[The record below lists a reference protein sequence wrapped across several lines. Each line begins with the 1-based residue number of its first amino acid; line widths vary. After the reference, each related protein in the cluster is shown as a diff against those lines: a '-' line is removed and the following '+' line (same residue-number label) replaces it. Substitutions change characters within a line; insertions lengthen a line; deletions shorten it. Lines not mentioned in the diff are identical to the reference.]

1 MRLKTYRTS
10 ILLGVTFTILLSTFW
25 FLPQLAFIIFISLL
39 LQLLLTPLVDR
50 LESRM
55 NRGLAAAIVLIGFL
69 TVCGGLLL
77 LVSSTF
83 IPTFTRFVT
92 DFPQITEK
100 LQQAPLIHDNVYL
113 TDEFEQF
120 WLELKAASIDA
131 LKSSLT
137 ILLSIFS
144 KFIDMVIIIFVT
156 FYLLKDGNDIKIYLA
171 SLFPQR
177 DYSRVLA
184 LFNRIL
190 SALRTYICSQ
200 LVICSLTAVIVF
212 LYYTSRSLPY
222 ASVFAMVSGISE
234 FVPVLG
240 PTVASIFGI
249 LLTATVDP
257 WVAVQT
263 AGFYLILT
271 QVNHNLVYPTLIGKS
286 LNLHPIAIILG
297 IILGGEVL
305 GPAGMFLAVPFIV
318 ICKLVIEDIY
328 QDRLETIKNSAR
340 PLADQGEARRPLN
353 ASCDKKSSASRLRQD
368 ILNQMPSPSRPVK
381 RCFSVRSICMR
392 RPLRMT
398 STSLPYC
405 SRRNSLRMRAAS
417 SVRTRSG

>member
-184 LFNRIL
+184 L
-190 SALRTYICSQ
+190 STASSQ
-200 LVICSLTAVIVF
+200 LCAR
-212 LYYTSRSLPY
+212 TS
-222 ASVFAMVSGISE
+222 
-234 FVPVLG
+234 
-240 PTVASIFGI
+240 
-249 LLTATVDP
+249 
-257 WVAVQT
+257 
-263 AGFYLILT
+263 
-271 QVNHNLVYPTLIGKS
+271 
-286 LNLHPIAIILG
+286 
-297 IILGGEVL
+297 
-305 GPAGMFLAVPFIV
+305 
-318 ICKLVIEDIY
+318 
-328 QDRLETIKNSAR
+328 
-340 PLADQGEARRPLN
+340 
-353 ASCDKKSSASRLRQD
+353 
-368 ILNQMPSPSRPVK
+368 
-381 RCFSVRSICMR
+381 
-392 RPLRMT
+392 
-398 STSLPYC
+398 
-405 SRRNSLRMRAAS
+405 AAS
-417 SVRTRSG
+417 SSSAA